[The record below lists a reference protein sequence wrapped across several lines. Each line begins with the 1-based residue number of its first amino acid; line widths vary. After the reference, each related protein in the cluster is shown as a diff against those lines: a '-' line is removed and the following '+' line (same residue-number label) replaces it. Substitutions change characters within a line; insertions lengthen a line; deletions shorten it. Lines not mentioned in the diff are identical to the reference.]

1 MSVHISLPEKI
12 LNGMFDECERY
23 LEEETGG
30 RLLGFWTWKGT
41 DLRIDV
47 RAVLPAGPKARRS
60 RVDLFQDGDYQEQL
74 FRAVEKQHPTIAH
87 LGNWHTHHC
96 NGLRTLSMGDC
107 ETYRKIVNSPKHA
120 QDFFYA
126 LLITHGTPNEQRRYA
141 FRHFIFVRHATDF
154 VEVAPSN
161 VTIADSPLLAV
172 RSSGG

>member
-1 MSVHISLPEKI
+1 MVKITIPAAI

-30 RLLGFWTWKGT
+30 RLLGFYTWHGV

-47 RAVLPAGPKARRS
+47 RAVLPAGPNARRS
-60 RVDLFQDGDYQEQL
+60 RVSFFQDGDYQEQL

-96 NGLRTLSMGDC
+96 NGLRTLSLGDC
-107 ETYRKIVNSPKHA
+107 ETYRKNVNSPNHA

-126 LLITHGTPNEQRRYA
+126 LLVTHGTPNERWRYA
-141 FRHFIFVRHATDF
+141 TKHFIFVRHGGENF
-154 VEVAPSN
+154 VEVPSSQ
-161 VTIADSPLLAV
+161 VSIPDVPVLSLRA
-172 RSSGG
+172 